1 MKHNTIDKTIKEFKL
16 DIKDFLD
23 GYAEHVK
30 EGEGFGLE
38 QETVINLIGLEAKRW
53 LVQQHTQDIEAFEK
67 VLDNTSFNTRC
78 EQCDTNATNITQILS
93 KLKEVQGD
101 A

>member
-1 MKHNTIDKTIKEFKL
+1 MKHNTIDQTIKEFREKFVRGVPAQSL
-16 DIKDFLD
+16 PNGEVQEAEAWIEADIED
-23 GYAEHVK
+23 V
-30 EGEGFGLE
+30 EGFIR
-38 QETVINLIGLEAKRW
+38 QA

-93 KLKEVQGD
+93 KLKEVQG
-101 A
+101 